1 MVYYIHSVSVIIN
14 SAIQFIGG
22 ETYLKQMEKDIIEF
36 IEENKEFLLSNNIDI
51 AHSYLTD
58 RWYVYRY
65 DTEYHYYDY
74 YIEFSSL
81 QELNN
86 ILLEEMEFLLSFT
99 LSDEVEIPSVEYE
112 QIASQIEA
120 YRVNNKT
127 LFELRQLLEYITT
140 STQGKDSK
148 FFQLMDKLYI
158 NYSEVR

>member
-1 MVYYIHSVSVIIN
+1 M
-14 SAIQFIGG
+14 
-22 ETYLKQMEKDIIEF
+22 KQMEKDIIEF

>member
-1 MVYYIHSVSVIIN
+1 M
-14 SAIQFIGG
+14 
-22 ETYLKQMEKDIIEF
+22 KQMEKDIIEF

-127 LFELRQLLEYITT
+127 LLELRQLLEYITT

>member
-1 MVYYIHSVSVIIN
+1 M
-14 SAIQFIGG
+14 
-22 ETYLKQMEKDIIEF
+22 KQMEKDIIEF

-65 DTEYHYYDY
+65 DTEDHYYDY

-127 LFELRQLLEYITT
+127 LLELRQLLEYITS
-140 STQGKDSK
+140 STHGKDSR

-158 NYSEVR
+158 NYSESK

>member
-1 MVYYIHSVSVIIN
+1 MN
-14 SAIQFIGG
+14 Q
-22 ETYLKQMEKDIIEF
+22 TEKDIIEF
-36 IEENKEFLLSNNIDI
+36 IEENKDFLLSNNIDI

-65 DTEYHYYDY
+65 DTDYHYYDY
-74 YIEFSSL
+74 YIEFCSL

-112 QIASQIEA
+112 QIASKIEA

-127 LFELRQLLEYITT
+127 LLELRQLLEYITT
-140 STQGKDSK
+140 STHGKDSK
-148 FFQLMDKLYI
+148 FFQLMDKLLSTTPKPD
-158 NYSEVR
+158 NHNALCTSTV